1 MRRLAIPIAAAALL
15 ALLALVAVS
24 ALRPAQTPT
33 RAETAGGIAAELRCP
48 DCQSLS
54 VADSHT
60 PSAIEIRRQIDEL
73 LAGGASADAVRQHF
87 VDRYGD
93 WILLAPRSPVA
104 WALPFLVIAVGVA
117 LLLVWL
123 RPRTRRDGDPLEVPE
138 PAESAELRRVRDEA
152 EALDA

>member
-15 ALLALVAVS
+15 GLLGLVAVN
-24 ALRPAQTPT
+24 ALRPGEPPT
-33 RAETAGGIAAELRCP
+33 RAEAAGAIAAELRCP

-104 WALPFLVIAVGVA
+104 WALPFVAIAVGVG

-123 RPRTRRDGDPLEVPE
+123 RPGMRRDGDRTALTE
-138 PAESAELRRVRDEA
+138 PADGEELRRVRDEA